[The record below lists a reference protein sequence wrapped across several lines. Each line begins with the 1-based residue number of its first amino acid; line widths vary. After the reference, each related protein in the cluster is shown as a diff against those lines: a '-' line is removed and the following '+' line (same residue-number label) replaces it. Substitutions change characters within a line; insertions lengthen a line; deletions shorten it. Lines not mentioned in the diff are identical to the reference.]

1 VANHFSIDPNTSRI
15 FVAATAPDAAD
26 GTEDG
31 VSELGAIYGL
41 DLVPNGSGYQVVEAC
56 SRFFEGGSASTPAL
70 RTDGT
75 RLYVGDN
82 FGKLIALNPDCSDA
96 WELDL
101 GRQIFGSIAVSSDNG
116 ELYASSANGVFK
128 VVDEGDQGVLQWSAP
143 LDVFEIPPPLQAA
156 GFVNLNLNLVGIGAN
171 GLFVQAG
178 AGVVAGTTVLPVT
191 VGIAQLDRDTGA
203 ARWFAEGLE
212 ETVAVMNTGPDGAI
226 YVGNSPL
233 RRIFAFVLWQFGVL
247 PYPTPP
253 VIGGITKWTP
263 ERLDL
268 LARDAVCAGETRA
281 RNAFDNLDVCAP
293 EVAQA
298 DIVQIRELH
307 DQAHAAGPKAVAAGD
322 LSSEDW
328 DEIDKQLDR
337 AESKLDPDK
346 PQQLGSVAQALGRA
360 CEVFE

>member
-1 VANHFSIDPNTSRI
+1 
-15 FVAATAPDAAD
+15 
-26 GTEDG
+26 
-31 VSELGAIYGL
+31 
-41 DLVPNGSGYQVVEAC
+41 
-56 SRFFEGGSASTPAL
+56 L

-82 FGKLIALNPDCSDA
+82 FGKLIALNPDCTDA

-101 GRQIFGSIAVSSDNG
+101 GTQIFGSIAVSSDNG
-116 ELYASSANGVFK
+116 ELYASSGAGVFK

-178 AGVVAGTTVLPVT
+178 AGVVAGTTLPVT
-191 VGIAQLDRDTGA
+191 VGIAQLDRDSGA

-212 ETVAVMNTGPDGAI
+212 ETVAVMSTGLDGAI

-233 RRIFAFVLWQFGVL
+233 RRIFAFVLSQVGML

-253 VIGGITKWTP
+253 VIGGITKWAP

-268 LARDAVCAGETRA
+268 LARDAVCAASDRA
-281 RNAFDNLDVCAP
+281 ANAFAFRDECPDSAEADVT
-293 EVAQA
+293 
-298 DIVQIRELH
+298 QIRELIV
-307 DQAHAAGPKAVAAGD
+307 QAEQAGQGAVANGEI
-322 LSSEDW
+322 SSDAWEGV
-328 DEIDKQLDR
+328 
-337 AESKLDPDK
+337 SKDVQK
-346 PQQLGSVAQALGRA
+346 ASHVLGVPTLNAVATHLGKA
-360 CEVFE
+360 CEALTD